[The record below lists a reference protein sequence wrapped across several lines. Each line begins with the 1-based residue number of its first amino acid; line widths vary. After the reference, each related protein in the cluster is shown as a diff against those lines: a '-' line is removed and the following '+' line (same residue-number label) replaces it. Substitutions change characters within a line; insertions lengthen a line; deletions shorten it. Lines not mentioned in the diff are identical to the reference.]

1 MKLLLLS
8 IGVLFFTHDYFI
20 SICDIEYNAEEQTLE
35 IGIKVTTHDLED
47 ATDLEHLGTDKE
59 AKNADDKILTYLKKH
74 LSFTCDERLG
84 TLEWVGKQ
92 VELEDT
98 WIYVQISDVA
108 PFTSLKVFSSILC
121 TQFEEQQNRVNLKMP
136 GQKIQGTVLSKNRT
150 EYEFIVSGK

>member
-20 SICDIEYNAEEQTLE
+20 SICDIEYNAEERTLE

-47 ATDLEHLGTDKE
+47 AADQEHLGTDKE